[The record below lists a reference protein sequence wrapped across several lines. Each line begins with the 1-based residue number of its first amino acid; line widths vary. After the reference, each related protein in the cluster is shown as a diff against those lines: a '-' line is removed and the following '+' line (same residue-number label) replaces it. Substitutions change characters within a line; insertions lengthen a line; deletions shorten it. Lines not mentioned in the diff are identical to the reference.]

1 MQSDAV
7 EDFCEADTMSDH
19 LDVMFGASSPPLE
32 WDKEHLYTRS
42 QLRLY
47 YLSHAASPLK
57 ADQLAQALYG
67 GWPESGK
74 QEAPQRYGPKAAQ
87 WVAVAQDEPLGA
99 VLSSEDYIIPGLP
112 VFFIVP
118 ADSHVEKQLLSNE
131 LPIL

>member
-1 MQSDAV
+1 MGAMQLLLLMCPS
-7 EDFCEADTMSDH
+7 F
-19 LDVMFGASSPPLE
+19 L
-32 WDKEHLYTRS
+32 
-42 QLRLY
+42 
-47 YLSHAASPLK
+47 
-57 ADQLAQALYG
+57 QALYG

-87 WVAVAQDEPLGA
+87 WVPVAQDELLGV

-118 ADSHVEKQLLSNE
+118 AESHIEKQLLSNE